1 MNAGV
6 LLEAALLSP
15 VLQSAFG
22 NADPFGQLGST
33 LMAES
38 LAQRDGG
45 FARLVDS
52 AVGGSS

>member
-15 VLQSAFG
+15 VFESAFG
-22 NADPFGQLGST
+22 NADPLGQLGST

-38 LAQRDGG
+38 LAERDGS
-45 FARLVDS
+45 FARLVDA